1 MMRICLRYVSDE
13 QTAQD
18 LLHDGFLIIFSSL
31 HTLRS
36 PEKLEKWMERI
47 MKNVSL
53 QYLKTSRPASI
64 ALDAIAEAEEP
75 AESMPSTGLPTYEQL
90 IKTIERLPEGY
101 RNVFKLAVLEG
112 LSHKEIASLLHIAP
126 HSSSSQLS
134 RAKEMLRKLL
144 SRYTFVIGL
153 ALSFIAS
160 ICILLYNKKE
170 KDLTEYK
177 KPETKKQ

>member
-1 MMRICLRYVSDE
+1 MENEELIDLCTQGDEQALGLLYKTYADKMMRICLRYVSDE

-75 AESMPSTGLPTYEQL
+75 AESMPSTGLPNRSPYL
-90 IKTIERLPEGY
+90 
-101 RNVFKLAVLEG
+101 
-112 LSHKEIASLLHIAP
+112 
-126 HSSSSQLS
+126 
-134 RAKEMLRKLL
+134 
-144 SRYTFVIGL
+144 
-153 ALSFIAS
+153 
-160 ICILLYNKKE
+160 
-170 KDLTEYK
+170 
-177 KPETKKQ
+177 